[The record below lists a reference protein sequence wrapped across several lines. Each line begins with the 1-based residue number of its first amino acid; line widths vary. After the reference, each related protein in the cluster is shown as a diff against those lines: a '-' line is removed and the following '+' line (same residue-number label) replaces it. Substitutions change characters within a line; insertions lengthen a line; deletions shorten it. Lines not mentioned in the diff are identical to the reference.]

1 MKRELTCIVCPV
13 GCSLV
18 AEFEDGKVLSV
29 SGNKCVRGKKYAE
42 TECISPM
49 RTVTTTVKCENGE
62 IVPVKTDKPIPK
74 GKMAEVMKI
83 INATHPVLPISV
95 GDVIIEDIF
104 GSKLVATKNSG
115 GIYGEYENNC
125 GGQKR

>member
-29 SGNKCVRGKKYAE
+29 SGNKCVRGKNYAE

-74 GKMAEVMKI
+74 GKMADAMKI
-83 INATHPVLPISV
+83 INNTHPVLPIAV
-95 GDVIIEDIF
+95 GDVIIDDVF
-104 GSKLVATKNSG
+104 GSKLIATKNAGGSG
-115 GIYGEYENNC
+115 GDYESYC
-125 GGQKR
+125 CGQK